1 MDVNVSPD
9 RPLTPEEYLILEA
22 QGVVKHE
29 YIDGY
34 VHAMAGA
41 SKAHN
46 LISLNIATGL
56 RSQLTTPCQTFMA
69 DMKVMARENRRYYY
83 PDVVVTCDDPDDLDA
98 DRVHC
103 PALIVEVLSES
114 TESFDRGDKFH
125 DYSSL
130 PSLQAYL
137 LVSSR
142 HYVVDYFQRATPYQ
156 WLVTTYVG
164 LEGIIPL
171 KFLNLSL
178 SLADIY
184 DGVNLSP
191 G

>member
-1 MDVNVSPD
+1 MYAAPNPY
-9 RPLTPEEYLILEA
+9 LTLEEYLAREA
-22 QGVVKHE
+22 HSEVKHE
-29 YIDGY
+29 YIDGQAY
-34 VHAMAGA
+34 AMAGG

-46 LISLNIATGL
+46 LISLNIALGL
-56 RSQLTTPCQTFMA
+56 RSQLTAPCQTFMA
-69 DMKVMARENRRYYY
+69 DMKVMARENARYYY
-83 PDVVVTCDDPDDLDA
+83 PDVVVTCDDPNDLNA
-98 DRVHC
+98 DRVHA

-142 HYVVDYFQRATPYQ
+142 HYGVDYFQRTTDFQ
-156 WLVTTYVG
+156 WLVTTHVG
-164 LEGIIPL
+164 LQSVIQIE
-171 KFLNLSL
+171 FLDLTL

-184 DGVNLSP
+184 AAVDLTP